1 MNKYL
6 ISVIV
11 PIGEFEYDIYIP
23 NNKKIGTIKTLIL
36 KSLSELSNSSFN
48 KQINEVRMIDRDTG
62 IEYENNM
69 YVKDSGIKN
78 GSKIIII
85 WVWKEVQKNARR
97 IKD

>member
-6 ISVIV
+6 ITVIV
-11 PIGEFEYDIYIP
+11 PIVEFEYDIYIP

-36 KSLSELSNSSFN
+36 ESLSELSNNSFT
-48 KQINEVRMIDRDTG
+48 KKIEEVRMIDRDTG
-62 IEYENNM
+62 NEFENNM

-85 WVWKEVQKNARR
+85 
-97 IKD
+97 

>member
-6 ISVIV
+6 ITVIV
-11 PIGEFEYDIYIP
+11 PIVEFEYDIYIP

-36 KSLSELSNSSFN
+36 ESLSELSNNSFD
-48 KQINEVRMIDRDTG
+48 KKISEVRMIDRETG
-62 IEYENNM
+62 NEFENDM

-85 WVWKEVQKNARR
+85 
-97 IKD
+97 